1 MIAEFHELQIKKQ
14 NLFVA
19 LDFFESCFI
28 MRKKESQRGIYM
40 YNWLL
45 KFFSADMAIDL
56 GTANTLIYVKG
67 RGIVLNEPSVVAV
80 AENRLLGRKEILAV
94 GAEAKQMFGRT
105 PGTIAAVRPLRDGV
119 IADFEVA
126 EEMIKYF
133 IRKVNQKNPLA
144 APLIIICVPSCATQ
158 VERRAIQEAADAAG
172 ARKVYIVEESTAAA
186 IGAGLPVD
194 KPLGSMVLD
203 IGGGTTDVAV
213 MSLGGIVYSNA
224 VRTAGDQ
231 MDEDIIEYVRKNKN
245 LLIGE
250 NTAEEIKK
258 KIGTAIM
265 PKDKTNELSMKI
277 KGRDLLSGTP
287 RETIVTESQI
297 ATALAQTV
305 TKIVN
310 TVHLALESTPPELSA
325 DIADLG
331 IAMTGGGSLLRG
343 LDAAIRAATGLPAF
357 LVDNPMACVALG
369 SGKMLSN
376 IDKSKHILQTMY

>member
-1 MIAEFHELQIKKQ
+1 
-14 NLFVA
+14 
-19 LDFFESCFI
+19 
-28 MRKKESQRGIYM
+28 M
-40 YNWLL
+40 YNWLM

-94 GAEAKQMFGRT
+94 GTEAKQMLGRT
-105 PGTIAAVRPLRDGV
+105 PGTISAVRPLRDGV

-133 IRKVNQKNPLA
+133 IRKVHRKNPLA

-186 IGAGLPVD
+186 IGAGLPVE
-194 KPLGSMVLD
+194 KPGGSMVLD
-203 IGGGTTDVAV
+203 IGGGTTEVAV
-213 MSLGGIVYSNA
+213 LSLGGIVYSNA

-231 MDEDIIEYVRKNKN
+231 MDLDIIDFVRKNKN

-250 NTAEEIKK
+250 NMAEDIKK
-258 KIGTAIM
+258 RIGTAIS
-265 PKDKTNELSMKI
+265 PKDKANELTMKI

-287 RETIVTESQI
+287 RETVITESQV
-297 ATALAQTV
+297 ASALTQTV
-305 TKIVN
+305 NKIVS
-310 TVHLALESTPPELSA
+310 TVRQALEVTPPELSA

-357 LVDNPMACVALG
+357 LVDNPLACVACG
-369 SGKMLSN
+369 SGKMLSSL
-376 IDKSKHILQTMY
+376 DKNKHILQTMY

>member
-1 MIAEFHELQIKKQ
+1 
-14 NLFVA
+14 
-19 LDFFESCFI
+19 
-28 MRKKESQRGIYM
+28 M

-67 RGIVLNEPSVVAV
+67 QGVVLNEPSVVAV
-80 AENRLLGRKEILAV
+80 VENRLLGRKEVLAV
-94 GAEAKQMFGRT
+94 GAEAKKMFGRT
-105 PGTIAAVRPLRDGV
+105 PGAISAVRPLRDGV
-119 IADFEVA
+119 IADFEIT

-133 IRKVNQKNPLA
+133 IRKVHSRTLLT

-172 ARKVYIVEESTAAA
+172 ARKVYVVEESTAAA

-194 KPLGSMVLD
+194 KPIGSMVLD
-203 IGGGTTDVAV
+203 IGGGTSEVAV

-231 MDEDIIEYVRKNKN
+231 MDLDIIDYARKSKN

-258 KIGTAIM
+258 KIGTAM
-265 PKDKTNELSMKI
+265 PPKDKENELSVKV

-287 RETIVTESQI
+287 REVVITESQVVE
-297 ATALAQTV
+297 ALQTTV
-305 TKIVN
+305 NKIID
-310 TVHLALESTPPELSA
+310 TVKQALECTPPELSA
-325 DIADLG
+325 DIVDFG

-343 LDAAIRAATGLPAF
+343 LDIAIRNATGLPVF
-357 LVDNPMACVALG
+357 LVDNPLACVVNG

-376 IDKSKHILQTMY
+376 IDGSRHVLQTMY

>member
-1 MIAEFHELQIKKQ
+1 
-14 NLFVA
+14 
-19 LDFFESCFI
+19 
-28 MRKKESQRGIYM
+28 M

-67 RGIVLNEPSVVAV
+67 RGVVLNEPSVVAV

-94 GAEAKQMFGRT
+94 GSDAKQMFGRT
-105 PGTIAAVRPLRDGV
+105 PGTITAMRPLRDGV

-133 IRKVNQKNPLA
+133 IRKVHHRSLMT

-172 ARKVYIVEESTAAA
+172 ARKVFIVEESTAAA

-194 KPLGSMVLD
+194 KPVGSMVLD
-203 IGGGTTDVAV
+203 IGGGTTEVAV
-213 MSLGGIVYSNA
+213 MSLGGVVYSNA

-231 MDEDIIEYVRKNKN
+231 MDVDIIDFVRKNKN

-258 KIGTAIM
+258 KIGTAIA
-265 PKDKTNELSMKI
+265 PKDKTTEMSMKI

-287 RETIVTESQI
+287 REVVITESQV
-297 ATALAQTV
+297 ASALQTTV
-305 TKIVN
+305 NKIVD
-310 TVHLALESTPPELSA
+310 TVRAALEQTPPELSA
-325 DIADLG
+325 DIVDYG
-331 IAMTGGGSLLRG
+331 IAMTGGGALLRG
-343 LDAAIRAATGLPAF
+343 LDAAIRAASGLPVF
-357 LVDNPMACVALG
+357 LVDDPLAAVATG
-369 SGKMLSN
+369 TGKMLN
-376 IDKSKHILQTMY
+376 NLDKNRHVLQTMY

>member
-1 MIAEFHELQIKKQ
+1 MYGRLIFRLVRFIVQKNHYLTLQGKT
-14 NLFVA
+14 
-19 LDFFESCFI
+19 
-28 MRKKESQRGIYM
+28 M
-40 YNWLL
+40 YNWLM

-94 GAEAKQMFGRT
+94 GTEAKQMFGRT
-105 PGTIAAVRPLRDGV
+105 PGSITAVRPLRDGV

-133 IRKVNQKNPLA
+133 IRKVHHRNPLA

-186 IGAGLPVD
+186 IGAGLPVE
-194 KPLGSMVLD
+194 KPVGSMVLD
-203 IGGGTTDVAV
+203 IGGGTTEVAV

-231 MDEDIIEYVRKNKN
+231 MDLDIIDFVRKNKN

-250 NTAEEIKK
+250 NTAEDIKK
-258 KIGTAIM
+258 RIGTAIS
-265 PKDKTNELSMKI
+265 PKDKANELTMKI

-287 RETIVTESQI
+287 RETVITESQV
-297 ATALAQTV
+297 ASALAQTV
-305 TKIVN
+305 SKIVN
-310 TVHLALESTPPELSA
+310 TVRQALELTPPELSA

-357 LVDNPMACVALG
+357 LVDNPLACVACG
-369 SGKMLSN
+369 SGKMLSSL
-376 IDKSKHILQTMY
+376 DKNKHILQTMY

>member
-1 MIAEFHELQIKKQ
+1 
-14 NLFVA
+14 
-19 LDFFESCFI
+19 
-28 MRKKESQRGIYM
+28 M
-40 YNWLL
+40 YNWLM

-94 GAEAKQMFGRT
+94 GAEAKKMFGRT
-105 PGTIAAVRPLRDGV
+105 PGTISAVRPLRDGV

-133 IRKVNQKNPLA
+133 IRKIHHRNLLA

-186 IGAGLPVD
+186 IGAGLPVE
-194 KPLGSMVLD
+194 KPVGSMVLD
-203 IGGGTTDVAV
+203 IGGGTSEVAV

-231 MDEDIIEYVRKNKN
+231 MDLDIINYVRKNKN

-258 KIGTAIM
+258 KIGCAIA
-265 PKDKTNELSMKI
+265 PKDKANEMSMKI

-287 RETIVTESQI
+287 RETVVTESQV
-297 ATALAQTV
+297 ASALSETV
-305 TKIVN
+305 AKIVD
-310 TVHLALESTPPELSA
+310 TVHNALEATPPELSA

-331 IAMTGGGSLLRG
+331 VAMTGGGSLLRG
-343 LDAAIRAATGLPAF
+343 LDAAIRAATGLPVF
-357 LVDNPMACVALG
+357 VVDQPLGCVARG
-369 SGKMLSN
+369 SGKMLSTL
-376 IDKSKHILQTMY
+376 DKTQHMLQTMY

>member
-1 MIAEFHELQIKKQ
+1 MGL
-14 NLFVA
+14 N
-19 LDFFESCFI
+19 
-28 MRKKESQRGIYM
+28 M
-40 YNWLL
+40 YNWLM

-80 AENRLLGRKEILAV
+80 AENRLMGRKEILAV
-94 GAEAKQMFGRT
+94 GTEAKQMFGRT
-105 PGTIAAVRPLRDGV
+105 PGTISAVRPLRDGV

-133 IRKVNQKNPLA
+133 IRKVHRKNPLA

-172 ARKVYIVEESTAAA
+172 ARKVFIVEESTAAA
-186 IGAGLPVD
+186 IGAGLPVE
-194 KPLGSMVLD
+194 KPVGSMVLD
-203 IGGGTTDVAV
+203 IGGGTTEVAV

-231 MDEDIIEYVRKNKN
+231 MDTDIIDFVRKSKN

-265 PKDKTNELSMKI
+265 PKDKANELTMKI

-287 RETIVTESQI
+287 RETVITESQV
-297 ATALAQTV
+297 ASALAQTV
-305 TKIVN
+305 AKIVD
-310 TVHLALESTPPELSA
+310 TVHQALQSTPPELSA

-331 IAMTGGGSLLRG
+331 IAMTGGGSMVRG
-343 LDAAIRAATGLPAF
+343 LDAAIRAATGLPVF
-357 LVDNPMACVALG
+357 LVDNPLACVACG
-369 SGKMLSN
+369 CGKMLSSL
-376 IDKSKHILQTMY
+376 DKNKHILQTMY

>member
-1 MIAEFHELQIKKQ
+1 MHATEPRDIK
-14 NLFVA
+14 
-19 LDFFESCFI
+19 
-28 MRKKESQRGIYM
+28 M

-80 AENRLLGRKEILAV
+80 AENKLLGRKEILAV

-105 PGTIAAVRPLRDGV
+105 PGTISAVRPLRDGV

-133 IRKVNQKNPLA
+133 IRKVHQRNLLT
-144 APLIIICVPSCATQ
+144 APLIIICVPSCATP

-172 ARKVYIVEESTAAA
+172 ARRVYIVEESTAAA

-194 KPLGSMVLD
+194 KPVGSMVLD
-203 IGGGTTDVAV
+203 IGGGTTEVAV

-231 MDEDIIEYVRKNKN
+231 MDEDIIDYVRRNKN

-258 KIGTAIM
+258 KIGTAVM
-265 PKDKTNELSMKI
+265 PKDKTTEASMKI
-277 KGRDLLSGTP
+277 KGRDLMTGTP
-287 RETIVTESQI
+287 RETIITESQV
-297 ATALAQTV
+297 ATALSQTV
-305 TKIVN
+305 SKIIS

-331 IAMTGGGSLLRG
+331 IAMTGGGSMLRG
-343 LDAAIRAATGLPAF
+343 LDTAIRAATGLPAF
-357 LVDNPMACVALG
+357 LVDNPLSCVARG

-376 IDKSKHILQTMY
+376 IDKNKHVLQTMY